1 MILTKKKWLKFT
13 ALRDGITCVVYVC
26 AASINLSDLPFIIN

>member
-1 MILTKKKWLKFT
+1 MVLTKKKWLKFT

-26 AASINLSDLPFIIN
+26 TASINLRELPFIIN